1 LFLVYLA
8 FRMDFQMA
16 EDNYYSREKE
26 MNKYLE
32 GRKNTAQIGDLF
44 TTEKKDA
51 DLLIRLNQQLVE
63 GLQSVEIKVYCPS
76 SKDSDYLVESH
87 KGISDSLI
95 IIPFD
100 KLKSGQNV
108 IKTSVLAR
116 NQFYYEE
123 EYLFL

>member
-44 TTEKKDA
+44 TTEKKGRRFA
-51 DLLIRLNQQLVE
+51 HQI
-63 GLQSVEIKVYCPS
+63 
-76 SKDSDYLVESH
+76 ESAI
-87 KGISDSLI
+87 G
-95 IIPFD
+95 
-100 KLKSGQNV
+100 
-108 IKTSVLAR
+108 
-116 NQFYYEE
+116 
-123 EYLFL
+123 

>member
-1 LFLVYLA
+1 
-8 FRMDFQMA
+8 MDFQMA

-123 EYLFL
+123 ENLFL